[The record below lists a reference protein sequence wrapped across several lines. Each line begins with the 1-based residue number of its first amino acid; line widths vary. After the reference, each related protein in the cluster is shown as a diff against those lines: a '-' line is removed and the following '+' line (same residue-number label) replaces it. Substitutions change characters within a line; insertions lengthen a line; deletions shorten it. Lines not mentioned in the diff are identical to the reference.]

1 MQEHDAEQQLR
12 TEMQRGAWANELQ
25 ANPLLQEALDTYE
38 SEIVEAWKTS
48 PVRDVE
54 GRERL
59 RLMLDAQKRFRAF
72 LETTAQT
79 GKLASTQ
86 VHQALTKPSLVQ
98 RLWR

>member
-12 TEMQRGAWANELQ
+12 TEMQRGEWARQLQ
-25 ANPLLQEALDTYE
+25 ENPLLREALDTYE
-38 SEIVEAWKTS
+38 TEIVEAWKTS
-48 PVRDVE
+48 PVRDAE

-59 RLMLDAQKRFRAF
+59 KLMLDAQKRFRSF
-72 LETTAQT
+72 LETTATT

-86 VHQALTKPSLVQ
+86 VQQALTKPSLVG